1 MRCFFCLLLICFSH
15 LLNGQVNFDA
25 TFENGRLDTAYA
37 DSGTLVLAPITNL
50 HVRVFNAQNQ
60 TPTFKIYDSLGY
72 QLRPYHHMVYR
83 YAADSVWHFFDTAYK
98 ATSFDYYHFKNHS
111 AFSQDTI
118 YVAYWHP
125 YTYTDLQQY
134 VSKISGHAFLQ
145 QLGVKGHSYQGRHLY
160 GYQITDTN
168 YAACYKQN
176 VVITARQH
184 PTEHIN
190 GYFIEGFT
198 NYLLYGQD
206 STARFLRRNYHFFIY
221 PMLNP
226 DGVFNGSGQN
236 ALGQGLNREWEDSLI
251 SGGTPEIDTI
261 RHVIWAETNQ
271 KVNWSIDLHANA
283 GSNIPYYWWGYTASS
298 PVAQWQQVAALDF
311 VQAVSSADTS
321 SPSGTTSFQNHIQGN
336 GVNNSLTA
344 ANWFRRSFGAIAFTF
359 EPTSEP
365 MGPTGDNAYSIH
377 QFKAA
382 GASIARGFA
391 IVFDT
396 VQALGGFVVA
406 DSLNLT
412 VEISGGHPPYTYNWS
427 GPTNGTGDTLF
438 NPSTGSYSVIVTDAL
453 GCQWQG
459 SINYTNPSFTISEVS
474 KSRLGVYPNPT
485 RGALN
490 FSYSGPPQRANLNL
504 YSLHGQLIWQTK
516 IHLTDHLTIQLP
528 IGLKG
533 YYMLAIQSES
543 TFLSLPLLVQPN

>member
-1 MRCFFCLLLICFSH
+1 MRWYFYFLFSFASLFCS
-15 LLNGQVNFDA
+15 GQITFNSS
-25 TFENGRLDTAYA
+25 FENGRLDSAYV
-37 DSGTLVLAPITNL
+37 DSGSYTLAPITNL
-50 HVRVFNAQNQ
+50 HFRVFNALGQ
-60 TPTFKIYDSLGY
+60 TPSFQIYDSLGY

-83 YAADSVWHFFDTAYK
+83 YEGDSAWHFFDTAFK
-98 ATSFDYYHFKNHS
+98 ATSYNYYHFQNLT
-111 AFSQDTI
+111 AFTQDTVYI
-118 YVAYWHP
+118 AYWHP
-125 YTYTDLQQY
+125 YTYTDLQLY
-134 VSKISGHAFLQ
+134 LAKISRHAFLQ
-145 QLGVKGHSYQGRHLY
+145 HVGVKGHSYQGRHLY

-168 YAACYKQN
+168 YAECYKSN
-176 VVITARQH
+176 VVITGRQH
-184 PTEHIN
+184 PIENIH
-190 GYFIEGFT
+190 GYFLEGFT
-198 NYLLYGQD
+198 NYLLNSAD
-206 STARFLRRNYHFFIY
+206 STATYLRRNYHFFIY

-271 KVNWSIDLHANA
+271 KVNWSIDFHANA
-283 GSNIPYYWWGYTASS
+283 GSNIPYYWCGYTASS
-298 PVAQWQQVAALDF
+298 PVAQWRQNAALDF
-311 VQAVSSADTS
+311 VQTVSSADTS
-321 SPSGTTSFQNHIQGN
+321 SPNGTTSFQNHIQGN

-391 IVFDT
+391 NVFDT

-412 VEISGGHPPYTYNWS
+412 VEISGGHLPYAYNWS

-474 KSRLGVYPNPT
+474 KSRFGVYPNPT
-485 RGALN
+485 RGELN
-490 FSYSGPPQRANLNL
+490 FSYSGPPQLANLNI
-504 YSLHGQLIWQTK
+504 YSLHGQLIWQNK

-528 IGLKG
+528 NGLEG
-533 YYMLAIQSES
+533 YYILAIQSES
-543 TFLSLPLLVQPN
+543 TFLSLPLLVQPD